1 MATNDLDKNNE
12 TYEPPRQRSGASGL
26 LIGALVLALAGNVYL
41 LVRSSRLND
50 QISTLR
56 DDTQAQLAK
65 LDSSVAAQ
73 QSDYKGRFEA
83 VNTSVSANNETATAA
98 IQKARMEN
106 QRRAQLLAKQLDEH
120 QQELNGEIT
129 SLKDDTTSKIA
140 EVSTDVSNVKTDVT
154 GVKSDVNGVKG
165 EVASA
170 HTELEQH
177 GNELK
182 RVRGDLGV
190 MSGLIATNSKDLGVL
205 RELGERNYI
214 EFTLSKSQPQTKVGD
229 ITLTLKRTDPKKNRY
244 TVEVMAD
251 DKRLE
256 KRDRTINEPVQ
267 IYVSGNRQPN
277 EIVVNEVKKDQVVGY
292 LATPKVMAR
301 R

>member
-1 MATNDLDKNNE
+1 MAINDLDKTQE
-12 TYEPPRQRSGASGL
+12 GHPAPRRSSAANGFLA
-26 LIGALVLALAGNVYL
+26 GALVLALAGNAYL

-50 QISTLR
+50 QLASLR
-56 DDTQAQLAK
+56 DDTQAQFAR

-73 QSDYKGRFEA
+73 QSDFKERFQA
-83 VNTSVSANNETATAA
+83 VNTSVANTNDSAVAA
-98 IQKARMEN
+98 IQKARLEN
-106 QRRAQLLAKQLDEH
+106 QRRARELDKKLEER
-120 QQELNGEIT
+120 QQALTGEIS

-140 EVSTDVSNVKTDVT
+140 EVSTDVSNVKNDVT
-154 GVKSDVNGVKG
+154 GVKG

-177 GNELK
+177 GNDLK

-214 EFTLSKSQPQTKVGD
+214 EFTLSKNQPQTRVGD
-229 ITLTLKRTDPKKNRY
+229 MMLTLKKTDPKKNRY

-267 IYVSGNRQPN
+267 IYVAGNRQPN
-277 EIVVNEVKKDQVVGY
+277 EIVINEVKKDQVIGY
-292 LATPKVMAR
+292 LATPKVVAR

>member
-1 MATNDLDKNNE
+1 MANNDLDKPQVSPE
-12 TYEPPRQRSGASGL
+12 VPRRNTAAMAL
-26 LIGALVLALAGNVYL
+26 LTGSLALALAGNAFL

-50 QISTLR
+50 QISSLR
-56 DDTQAQLAK
+56 NDTQAQFAR

-73 QSDYKGRFEA
+73 QSDYKERLEA
-83 VNTSVSANNETATAA
+83 VNTSVATTGESATAA
-98 IQKARMEN
+98 IQRARLEN
-106 QRRAQLLAKQLDEH
+106 LRRAKELDKRLAEREQALT
-120 QQELNGEIT
+120 GEIS

-140 EVSTDVSNVKTDVT
+140 EVSTDVSNVKSDVT
-154 GVKSDVNGVKG
+154 GVKGD
-165 EVASA
+165 VASA

-177 GNELK
+177 GNDLK

-214 EFTLSKSQPQTKVGD
+214 EFTLSKNQPQTRVGD
-229 ITLTLKRTDPKKNRY
+229 MMLTLKKADPKKNRY

-267 IYVSGNRQPN
+267 IYVAGNRQPN

-292 LATPKVMAR
+292 LATPKVVAR

>member
-1 MATNDLDKNNE
+1 LRRAKELDKRLAE
-12 TYEPPRQRSGASGL
+12 REQ
-26 LIGALVLALAGNVYL
+26 AL
-41 LVRSSRLND
+41 
-50 QISTLR
+50 T
-56 DDTQAQLAK
+56 
-65 LDSSVAAQ
+65 
-73 QSDYKGRFEA
+73 
-83 VNTSVSANNETATAA
+83 
-98 IQKARMEN
+98 
-106 QRRAQLLAKQLDEH
+106 
-120 QQELNGEIT
+120 GEIS

-140 EVSTDVSNVKTDVT
+140 EVSTDVSNVKSDVT
-154 GVKSDVNGVKG
+154 GVKGD
-165 EVASA
+165 VASA

-177 GNELK
+177 GNDLK
-182 RVRGDLGV
+182 RMRGDLGV

-214 EFTLSKSQPQTKVGD
+214 EFTISKNQPQTRVGD
-229 ITLTLKRTDPKKNRY
+229 ITLTLKKTDPKKNRY

-267 IYVSGNRQPN
+267 IYVAGNRQPN

-292 LATPKVMAR
+292 LATPKVVAR

>member
-1 MATNDLDKNNE
+1 LV
-12 TYEPPRQRSGASGL
+12 
-26 LIGALVLALAGNVYL
+26 GALVLALAGNAYL

-50 QISTLR
+50 LLGSLR
-56 DDTQAQLAK
+56 DDTQAQFAR

-73 QSDYKGRFEA
+73 QSDYKERFQA
-83 VNTSVSANNETATAA
+83 VNTSVANTSDSAIAA
-98 IQKARMEN
+98 IQKARLEN
-106 QRRAQLLAKQLDEH
+106 QRKARELDKKLEER
-120 QQELNGEIT
+120 QQALTGEIS

-140 EVSTDVSNVKTDVT
+140 EVSTDVNSVKSDVT
-154 GVKSDVNGVKG
+154 GVKGD
-165 EVASA
+165 VASA
-170 HTELEQH
+170 HSELEQH
-177 GNELK
+177 GNDLK

-214 EFTLSKSQPQTKVGD
+214 EFTLSKNQPQTRVGD
-229 ITLTLKRTDPKKNRY
+229 MTLTLRKTDPKKNRY

-267 IYVSGNRQPN
+267 IYLAGSRQPN

-292 LATPKVMAR
+292 LATPKVVAR